1 MLRPKKHITRQKLKE
16 DKFIT
21 RTLQVFNW
29 IKRRQRELI
38 IGLVAVVV
46 VFLAW
51 NGLRSAGRAAEREA
65 SLLLLQAGYAQ
76 DEGRTDVAREH
87 LEFALDHYGR
97 SRSGGRAAFLL
108 AGNYFQSG
116 AIDSAEATYKLY
128 LRKNTKDP
136 LLTAAARAGLA
147 ACRESRGEYEPA
159 ARAWQEAGAAY
170 RNDATTPQYYM
181 EAARCFRL
189 AGRIPEA
196 LALYDRIQNEFPGR
210 AEADRASIERAIL
223 ARTGGEPNG

>member
-1 MLRPKKHITRQKLKE
+1 VT
-16 DKFIT
+16 
-21 RTLQVFNW
+21 
-29 IKRRQRELI
+29 
-38 IGLVAVVV
+38 VVV
-46 VFLAW
+46 IFLVG
-51 NGLRSAGRAAEREA
+51 NGLRSSGRAAEREA
-65 SLLLLQAGYAQ
+65 SLLVLQAGYAQ
-76 DEGRTDVAREH
+76 DEGRTEAAQAH

-108 AGNYFQSG
+108 AGSYFQSG
-116 AIDSAEATYKLY
+116 AIDSAAATYQLY
-128 LRKNTKDP
+128 LKKYAKDP
-136 LLTAAARAGLA
+136 LLTAASRAGLA

-159 ARAWQEAGAAY
+159 ARAWQEAGASY
-170 RNDATTPQYYM
+170 RNDATTPQYYLQ
-181 EAARCFRL
+181 AARCYRL